1 MATTQMIEAAARG
14 PAKPSTAAVLVDSP
28 LLAGTYVHEP
38 PAVSEYVSPPSAPW
52 WNNRALNE
60 YEREV
65 VEAALAA
72 ERLTDKTWR
81 VAGRA

>member
-1 MATTQMIEAAARG
+1 MASVTI
-14 PAKPSTAAVLVDSP
+14 DSVI
-28 LLAGTYVHEP
+28 LQGTYVHEP
-38 PAVSEYVSPPSAPW
+38 PSVSEYVSPPSAPW

-72 ERLTDKTWR
+72 ARLTDKTWR